1 MGMAFA
7 LALLDKR
14 DRCTP
19 KGHVLIRSLNTAE
32 NAMLL
37 EQNRIDALANNLA
50 NVNTTGFK
58 QILTRVAEVM
68 PQNPPGIATG
78 PDSANSPSRS
88 RAPVLQMYH
97 ALDNR
102 PGSVQA
108 TGRDIDV
115 AIIGQGY
122 FEVQT
127 PNGTAYTR
135 HGSFVL
141 DAEQGLTTP
150 DGLPIMGERGP
161 VSLKGN
167 EFSIANDGAVMVDGK
182 LTDRLKLVVFDDP
195 SRLVHL
201 GASLVVPPE
210 GMETR
215 TLDATEAVVAQGHLE
230 GSNVNPIRTLIAM
243 IAAQRAFEVQSKVLT
258 TEDEMLAKSVNS
270 LPRVG
275 G

>member
-1 MGMAFA
+1 M
-7 LALLDKR
+7 
-14 DRCTP
+14 
-19 KGHVLIRSLNTAE
+19 IRSLNTAE
-32 NAMLL
+32 NAMML

-50 NVNTTGFK
+50 NVNTAGFK
-58 QILTRVAEVM
+58 QILTRVAEVT
-68 PQNPPGIATG
+68 PQNPVGVTTESVSP
-78 PDSANSPSRS
+78 NSLSPS

-102 PGSVQA
+102 PGSVEA
-108 TGRDIDV
+108 TGRETDV

-127 PNGTAYTR
+127 PSGTAYTR

-141 DAEQGLTTP
+141 NAEQGLTTP

-161 VSLKGN
+161 VSLKGK
-167 EFSIANDGAVMVDGK
+167 EFSIANDGAIMVDGK
-182 LTDRLKLVVFDDP
+182 LTDRLKLVAFDDP
-195 SRLVHL
+195 TRLMHL

-210 GMETR
+210 GMESR
-215 TLDATEAVVAQGHLE
+215 TLDAAEVVVAQGHLE
-230 GSNVNPIRTLIAM
+230 GSNVNPISTLIAM
-243 IAAQRAFEVQSKVLT
+243 IAAQRAFEVQSKVMT